1 MLSAFGLFLFMLNKY
16 VFYFAQIVKSCVV
29 VVGQADK
36 RSAAFDVS
44 FVVKSN
50 IDSVFVI
57 DS

>member
-1 MLSAFGLFLFMLNKY
+1 MLSKY

-36 RSAAFDVS
+36 RSAAFDVP